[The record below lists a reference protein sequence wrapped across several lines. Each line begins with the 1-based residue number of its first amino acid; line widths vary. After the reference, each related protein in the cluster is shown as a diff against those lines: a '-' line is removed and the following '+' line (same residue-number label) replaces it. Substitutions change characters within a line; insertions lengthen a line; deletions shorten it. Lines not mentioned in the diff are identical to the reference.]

1 MTVEQLVLSLD
12 IPVRLQIVAWVTI
25 TEAQAYIKACKN
37 EAPDLPTERAAY
49 PFLKILSA
57 LTMPSEDYR
66 KVKDFLF
73 ADSELLADA

>member
-25 TEAQAYIKACKN
+25 TEAQTYLEDCKTQV
-37 EAPDLPTERAAY
+37 PDLPADTVAY

-57 LTMPSEDYR
+57 LTMPSEDYIR
-66 KVKDFLF
+66 VKDFLF
-73 ADSELLADA
+73 ADSELFPDA